1 MAKSSNVKSQ
11 KVILEG
17 IDALCCIFWGPDPD
31 QCRTLLDG
39 DFAAVFK
46 NVEKELGNIFHEGLG
61 KFNTIIKGYDD
72 PEDLFL
78 ALNEEYV
85 RLFIS
90 NLTGITAPLFESCY
104 EYENAPLM
112 GPAAIRVKEFLD
124 SAGLDISDDFNEP
137 PDHLCIELE
146 LLYYILEKAWKIK
159 SKKNA
164 QLKEVEHLVSE
175 VMMPWIESFYNRL
188 EAEYPGRFYTLSA
201 GMLLELLRSIK
212 KSVTPKEPIPR

>member
-1 MAKSSNVKSQ
+1 MAKSLKIKSQ
-11 KVILEG
+11 KEILEG

-39 DFAAVFK
+39 DFTEVFE
-46 NVEKELGNIFHEGLG
+46 NVEKELGNIIHDDLN
-61 KFNTIIKGYDD
+61 KFISVLKNFDD
-72 PEDLFL
+72 PENLFL

-90 NLTGITAPLFESCY
+90 NLNGVTAPLFESCY

-112 GPAAIRVKEFLD
+112 GPAAIRMKDFLD

-146 LLYYILEKAWKIK
+146 LLYFILEKAGK
-159 SKKNA
+159 SKKYN
-164 QLKEVEHLVSE
+164 QLKEVEAFISKVMLPWIKTFNNKLVSE
-175 VMMPWIESFYNRL
+175 NPDC
-188 EAEYPGRFYTLSA
+188 FYTISSSI
-201 GMLLELLRSIK
+201 LLELLQSVK
-212 KSVTPKEPIPR
+212 KSLTPLLKR

>member
-1 MAKSSNVKSQ
+1 MAKSSKIKSQ

-39 DFAAVFK
+39 DFTAVFET
-46 NVEKELGNIFHEGLG
+46 VDKELNKCIHKGLS
-61 KFNTIIKGYDD
+61 KFKSIITEYDD
-72 PEDLFL
+72 PEELFL

-90 NLTGITAPLFESCY
+90 NLNGITAPLFESCY

-112 GPAAIRVKEFLD
+112 GPAAIRMKDLLD
-124 SAGLDISDDFNEP
+124 SAGLDISEDFTEP

-146 LLYYILEKAWKIK
+146 LLYYTLEKAWKVK
-159 SKKNA
+159 SKKNGH
-164 QLKEVEHLVSE
+164 LKEARLFVSE
-175 VMMPWIESFYNRL
+175 VMLPWINTFYSRL
-188 EAEYPGRFYTLSA
+188 LSQYPDCFYTVSA
-201 GMLLELLRSIK
+201 NILLELLRSVN
-212 KSVTPKEPIPR
+212 KSLSPGRKR

>member
-1 MAKSSNVKSQ
+1 LAKSSKIKSQ

-39 DFAAVFK
+39 DFTEVFET
-46 NVEKELGNIFHEGLG
+46 VDKELGKSIHEGLG
-61 KFNTIIKGYDD
+61 KFKSIIKGYDD
-72 PEDLFL
+72 PEELFL

-112 GPAAIRVKEFLD
+112 GPAAIRMKDLLD
-124 SAGLDISDDFNEP
+124 SAGLDISEDFTEP

-146 LLYYILEKAWKIK
+146 LLYYTLEKAWKAK
-159 SKKNA
+159 SKKNG
-164 QLKEVEHLVSE
+164 QLKDAQVFVSE
-175 VMMPWIESFYNRL
+175 VMLPWINTFYGTL
-188 EAEYPGRFYTLSA
+188 DSEYPDCFYTVSA
-201 GMLLELLRSIK
+201 NILLKLLRSIK
-212 KSVTPKEPIPR
+212 KSIAPGRKG

>member
-1 MAKSSNVKSQ
+1 MAKSSKSKSQ
-11 KVILEG
+11 KVLLEG

-39 DFAAVFK
+39 DFTAVFK
-46 NVEKELGNIFHEGLG
+46 NVEKELGKIIHESLS
-61 KFNTIIKGYDD
+61 KFNAIIKEHDD

-90 NLTGITAPLFESCY
+90 NLNGITAPLFESCY

-112 GPAAIRVKEFLD
+112 GPAAMRMKELLD

-146 LLYYILEKAWKIK
+146 LLYYILEKAWKTK

-164 QLKEVEHLVSE
+164 RLKEVESLVSE
-175 VMMPWIESFYNRL
+175 VMLPWIETFYNRL
-188 EAEYPGRFYTLSA
+188 DTEYPDCFYTLSA
-201 GMLLELLRSIK
+201 GM
-212 KSVTPKEPIPR
+212 

>member
-1 MAKSSNVKSQ
+1 LAKSSKIKSQ

-39 DFAAVFK
+39 DFTAVFET
-46 NVEKELGNIFHEGLG
+46 VEKALGNKIHEGLN
-61 KFNTIIKGYDD
+61 KFKAIIQAYDD
-72 PEDLFL
+72 PEELFL
-78 ALNEEYV
+78 TLNEEYV

-90 NLTGITAPLFESCY
+90 NLNGVTAPLFESCY

-112 GPAAIRVKEFLD
+112 GPAATRMKELLD

-146 LLYYILEKAWKIK
+146 LLYFTLEKVWKTK
-159 SKKNA
+159 SKKNGR
-164 QLKEVEHLVSE
+164 LKEAEAFVSE
-175 VMMPWIESFYNRL
+175 VMLPWINTFYKKL
-188 EAEYPGRFYTLSA
+188 ASEYPDSFYTLSTDI
-201 GMLLELLRSIK
+201 LLELLQ
-212 KSVTPKEPIPR
+212 SVKESFAPLLKR

>member
-1 MAKSSNVKSQ
+1 MAKSIQIKSQ
-11 KVILEG
+11 TVILEG

-39 DFAAVFK
+39 DFTAVFES
-46 NVEKELGNIFHEGLG
+46 VENGLDIDIHEGLDR
-61 KFNTIIKGYDD
+61 FISILKGFDD
-72 PEDLFL
+72 PENLFL

-90 NLTGITAPLFESCY
+90 NLDGVTAPLFESCY

-112 GPAAIRVKEFLD
+112 GAAAIRMKDFLE

-146 LLYYILEKAWKIK
+146 LLYFILEKGWKN
-159 SKKNA
+159 KKNTS
-164 QLKEVEHLVSE
+164 LKEAEAFISK
-175 VMMPWIESFYNRL
+175 VMLPWLDTFHSKL
-188 EAEYPGRFYTLSA
+188 AAENPDCFYTVSA
-201 GMLLELLRSIK
+201 YMLLGLLRSIK
-212 KSVTPKEPIPR
+212 KSLAPLLKR

>member
-1 MAKSSNVKSQ
+1 MAKSSKNKSQ

-39 DFAAVFK
+39 DFTAVFET
-46 NVEKELGNIFHEGLG
+46 VEKELDNKIHKGLK
-61 KFNTIIKGYDD
+61 KFKAIIKAYDD
-72 PEDLFL
+72 PEELFL

-90 NLTGITAPLFESCY
+90 NLNGVTAPLFESCY

-112 GPAAIRVKEFLD
+112 GPAAIRMNEFLD
-124 SAGLDISDDFNEP
+124 SAGLDISEDFNEP

-146 LLYYILEKAWKIK
+146 LLYYSLEKAWKTK
-159 SKKNA
+159 SKKNG
-164 QLKEVEHLVSE
+164 QLKEAEAFVSE
-175 VMMPWIESFYNRL
+175 IMLPWINTFYNKL
-188 EAEYPGRFYTLSA
+188 ISEYPGSFYTLSA
-201 GMLLELLRSIK
+201 DILRELLQSIK
-212 KSVTPKEPIPR
+212 ESLAPRPKK